1 MEHLLRPPSDSLFP
15 AADALL
21 NFPRCLQV
29 LETAVRDVVIH
40 FWEEPFRRRAHHLAQ
55 ALSGGCRVCGFRESA
70 GLVRSLE
77 SLLALTVDEV
87 RGIQRSVADRMME
100 ALALLREQALKP
112 RSRESGGQDDP
123 APGQPA
129 F

>member
-40 FWEEPFRRRAHHLAQ
+40 FWEDPYRRRAHDLAQ
-55 ALSGGCRVCGFRESA
+55 ALAGGCRVCGFRESS

-100 ALALLREQALKP
+100 TLALLREQALK
-112 RSRESGGQDDP
+112 SRTLESAGEDGP
-123 APGQPA
+123 APGRPA